1 MTKQNKQDQ
10 IINSLKEKIG
20 EKVFNKTQIIANSK
34 FGNKEGLKSKFYQ
47 SILDG
52 YINPSELWVSD
63 DTVSLLKEK
72 IESAP
77 DNEKEQII
85 VSILDG
91 VYNDT
96 SDPKIR
102 ELLRKYE
109 RYLKKIHTGLPK
121 YNPKGGVII
130 KNTI

>member
-20 EKVFNKTQIIANSK
+20 EKLFNRTQIIANSK

-47 SILDG
+47 SILEG

-85 VSILDG
+85 LSILDG
-91 VYNDT
+91 AYDT

-102 ELLRKYE
+102 ELLKKYD
-109 RYLKKIHTGLPK
+109 RYLKKIQSGLPK
-121 YNPKGGVII
+121 YNPKGGLKI
-130 KNTI
+130 TI